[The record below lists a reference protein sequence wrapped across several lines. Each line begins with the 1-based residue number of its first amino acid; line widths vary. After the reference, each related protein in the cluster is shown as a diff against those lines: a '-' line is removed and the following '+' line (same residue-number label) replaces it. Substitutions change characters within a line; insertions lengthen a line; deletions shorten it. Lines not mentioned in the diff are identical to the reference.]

1 MKIIE
6 SLEELKTYSTSLKNN
21 GETLASI
28 DTYGDFHDGHG
39 SLITKANEVADK
51 TLVTI
56 DHMPHYE
63 RYSSEKY
70 SKFLDHYK
78 KTTYVS
84 DLKFCELRGVDAVS
98 HIPDTTWDLNE
109 DFSFVT
115 DTIKTIIPA
124 RCHKKTIQEWTH
136 LMKELQPTFDMCGEK
151 DFYQK
156 KVFEKIIEGLGLSI
170 QVIGVPLVR
179 ESDGLAASSRNKELS
194 DGERKRA
201 TVVYTVLKEI
211 SELDSYPTVT
221 KIKEYIKNNVI
232 RSRGSIQYIDVCS
245 ENTLQPLDT
254 ISEKAVIAVSA
265 VFGNVGIIDNIVI
278 NSK

>member
-1 MKIIE
+1 
-6 SLEELKTYSTSLKNN
+6 
-21 GETLASI
+21 
-28 DTYGDFHDGHG
+28 
-39 SLITKANEVADK
+39 
-51 TLVTI
+51 
-56 DHMPHYE
+56 
-63 RYSSEKY
+63 
-70 SKFLDHYK
+70 
-78 KTTYVS
+78 
-84 DLKFCELRGVDAVS
+84 
-98 HIPDTTWDLNE
+98 
-109 DFSFVT
+109 
-115 DTIKTIIPA
+115 
-124 RCHKKTIQEWTH
+124 
-136 LMKELQPTFDMCGEK
+136 MKELQPTFDMCGEK

-221 KIKEYIKNNVI
+221 KIKEYIKNNVV
-232 RSRGSIQYIDVCS
+232 RSRGAVQYIDVCS